1 MRNSDIRCDLGLFW
15 NIMPQ
20 RRLMMKADVRVLV
33 EVNGKVTV
41 NLMLAKHT

>member
-1 MRNSDIRCDLGLFW
+1 MKNNDIRCDLGLFW